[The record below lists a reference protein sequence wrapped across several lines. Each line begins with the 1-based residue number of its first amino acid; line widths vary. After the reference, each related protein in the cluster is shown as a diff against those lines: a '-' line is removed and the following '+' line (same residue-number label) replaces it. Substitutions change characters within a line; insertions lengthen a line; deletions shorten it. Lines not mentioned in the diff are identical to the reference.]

1 MIGVTKTQISITM
14 VKFRKTKGSG
24 GGDDS
29 VSDSVSELSRDDFSA
44 SSKSSAYRSKFFRG
58 KKKGSTDARSL
69 GSQSPNRKIPPLKA
83 TTDACS
89 VGSTST
95 TITKKTTDAEK
106 LAR

>member
-1 MIGVTKTQISITM
+1 M

-44 SSKSSAYRSKFFRG
+44 GSKSSAYYRSKFFRG
-58 KKKGSTDARSL
+58 KKTGSTDARSL
-69 GSQSPNRKIPPLKA
+69 GSQSPNRKISPLKA
-83 TTDACS
+83 TTDARS

>member
-1 MIGVTKTQISITM
+1 M

-44 SSKSSAYRSKFFRG
+44 GSYYRSKFFRG

-83 TTDACS
+83 TTDARS

>member
-1 MIGVTKTQISITM
+1 M

-44 SSKSSAYRSKFFRG
+44 GSKSSAYYRSKVFRG
-58 KKKGSTDARSL
+58 KKGSTDARSL
-69 GSQSPNRKIPPLKA
+69 GSQSPNRKISPLKA
-83 TTDACS
+83 TTDARS

>member
-1 MIGVTKTQISITM
+1 M

-44 SSKSSAYRSKFFRG
+44 GSKSSAYYRSKFFRG
-58 KKKGSTDARSL
+58 KKGSTDARSL
-69 GSQSPNRKIPPLKA
+69 GSQSPRKIPPLKA
-83 TTDACS
+83 TTDARS

-95 TITKKTTDAEK
+95 TITKKNTRNT
-106 LAR
+106 RRSSGR